1 MAEPAHDAHEHDG
14 GYDGPA
20 TIVVDGTEVTV
31 EVRLGCHHEPFD
43 GKLHW
48 TGRVRAEPRLTALV
62 GTGADVE
69 VHTDGHAAPG
79 RLGDPDL
86 WDRYRL
92 TGVGRPPFALDI
104 AGG

>member
-1 MAEPAHDAHEHDG
+1 MADHEHGG

-20 TIVVDGTEVTV
+20 TIVVDGTEIAV

-43 GKLHW
+43 GRLHW
-48 TGRVRAEPRLTALV
+48 AGRVKAEPRLAALA

-69 VHTDGHAAPG
+69 VRTEAHTAPA
-79 RLGDPDL
+79 RIGDRDL

-92 TGVGRPPFALDI
+92 TGVGRPPFPLDV
-104 AGG
+104 ADA

>member
-1 MAEPAHDAHEHDG
+1 MADQDHDHDG
-14 GYDGPA
+14 EYEGPA
-20 TIVVDGTEVTV
+20 TIVVDGTEVVV

-48 TGRVRAEPRLTALV
+48 AGRVKAEPRLAELV

-69 VHTDGHAAPG
+69 VRTEGHSATG
-79 RLGDPDL
+79 RLGDADL

-92 TGVGRPPFALDI
+92 TGTGRPPFALDV
-104 AGG
+104 ADA

>member
-1 MAEPAHDAHEHDG
+1 MPEPAHDGE
-14 GYDGPA
+14 YDGPA
-20 TIVVDGTEVTV
+20 TIVVDGTEIAV

-43 GKLHW
+43 GRLHW
-48 TGRVRAEPRLTALV
+48 AGLVKAEPRLSALV

-69 VHTDGHAAPG
+69 VRTDGHAATG

-92 TGVGRPPFALDI
+92 TGVGRPPFALDL
-104 AGG
+104 ADSEP